1 MKSLRVSVLAMFCF
15 MASSLVAD
23 EIGVFAAASLTDALQ
38 EIAAAYERRSSD
50 RIVFN
55 FGASSQL
62 ALQIREGAPADL
74 FISADEE
81 KMSLLAKQRLLVD
94 STRVRLLSNTL
105 VVVVPKE
112 ERGIRILSLRDLASP
127 RIESIALAEPSSV
140 PAGIYARKLLV
151 SAGLWA
157 LVEKKVIPTDNVRSA
172 LSAVEAGNVDAAI
185 VYRTDA
191 MNSKRARIALAIAR
205 SRGPAISYPA
215 AVLRDAEHP
224 AAARRLLSF
233 LRSKEARTI
242 FERHGFIF

>member
-1 MKSLRVSVLAMFCF
+1 MKSFRGSVLATFCL

-55 FGASSQL
+55 FGGSSQL

-81 KMSLLAKQRLLVD
+81 KMAILARQKLLVD

-105 VVVVPKE
+105 VVVVPKTQ
-112 ERGIRILSLRDLASP
+112 GIPILSLRDLTSP
-127 RIESIALAEPSSV
+127 AIASIALAEPSSV

-157 LVEKKVIPTDNVRSA
+157 RLEKKVIPTDNVRSA
-172 LSAVEAGNVDAAI
+172 LAAVEAGNVDAAI

-191 MNSKRARIALAIAR
+191 MSSKLVRIALTIPR
-205 SRGPAISYPA
+205 GRGPAISYPA
-215 AVLRDAEHP
+215 AVLREAEHP
-224 AAARRLLSF
+224 AAARRLLTF
-233 LRSKEARTI
+233 LQSREARTI
-242 FERHGFIF
+242 FERHGFIVF

>member
-1 MKSLRVSVLAMFCF
+1 MKRLRVSVLATFCL
-15 MASSLVAD
+15 MASSLIAD

-81 KMSLLAKQRLLVD
+81 KMSQLAKQQLLVD

-105 VVVVPKE
+105 VVVVPK
-112 ERGIRILSLRDLASP
+112 GQGARILSLRDLGSP
-127 RIESIALAEPSSV
+127 AIESIALAEPSSV

-157 LVEKKVIPTDNVRSA
+157 MVEKKVIPTDNVRSA

-191 MNSKRARIALAIAR
+191 MNSKRARIALAIPR
-205 SRGPAISYPA
+205 NRGPAISYPA

-224 AAARRLLSF
+224 AAARRLLAF

-242 FERHGFIF
+242 FGRHGFIF